1 MKVIAVF
8 LLITAPI
15 FSYSKARKGSIDKPG
30 SEKEE
35 CAYTAQG
42 DRYNEKWRK
51 LMNSLAMGSSM
62 GSSDNRKPEVDEP
75 QGTPS
80 TGSL

>member
-1 MKVIAVF
+1 MKVIVIF
-8 LLITAPI
+8 LLIVPF
-15 FSYSKARKGSIDKPG
+15 FSYSKARKSSIDKPDV
-30 SEKEE
+30 EKEE

-51 LMNSLAMGSSM
+51 LMNSLAIGSSNKENQ
-62 GSSDNRKPEVDEP
+62 DTIEP
-75 QGTPS
+75 QEASSGSS